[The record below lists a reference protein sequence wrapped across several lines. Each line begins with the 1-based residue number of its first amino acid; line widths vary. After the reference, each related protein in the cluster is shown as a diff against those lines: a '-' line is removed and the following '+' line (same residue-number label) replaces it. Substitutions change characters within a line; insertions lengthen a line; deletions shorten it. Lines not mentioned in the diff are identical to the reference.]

1 MKDYV
6 TIQSNVT
13 IMVTGGLQ
21 YKDLTNKDSQ
31 LPNRMKV
38 ACEWPKLNVLIK
50 QGQHI
55 YPSEIV
61 EWPTVQ
67 ALQKDG
73 VLTIGA
79 YIDNPNDVE
88 IEKLK
93 ETVVEVSKEINT
105 KPKRVKKEMTLD
117 SIIDEE

>member
-21 YKDLTNKDSQ
+21 YKDLTNKNSQ
-31 LPNRMKV
+31 LPNRMKI
-38 ACEWPKLNVLIK
+38 ASEWPKLNVLIK

-79 YIDNPNDVE
+79 YVDNPNDVDLT
-88 IEKLK
+88 KLK
-93 ETVVEVSKEINT
+93 ETVVKVEKEIN
-105 KPKRVKKEMTLD
+105 PKAKKAKKEVTLD
-117 SIIDEE
+117 SIVEEE